1 MHCLPRS
8 PPKKRFSLPMFS
20 VTSSS
25 MYDSLS
31 LLLVEPLDILRR
43 MILRPP
49 IFLILCLI
57 FSLPFNL
64 IRLLL
69 DVEPLIRIILD
80 DETPLAPALILMPI
94 RLPVPIPILE
104 DEELL
109 EPPAEPFIP
118 IPILPLV
125 PTPMPI
131 RPYKGLKESLWW
143 VCILVYGHV
152 LYDLF
157 QNVN

>member
-1 MHCLPRS
+1 MALFIINRSLNYKRNVHCLPRS
-8 PPKKRFSLPMFS
+8 PPKKRFSLSMFS

-43 MILRPP
+43 MIMRPP

-69 DVEPLIRIILD
+69 DLEPLIRIILD
-80 DETPLAPALILMPI
+80 DETPLSPALILMPI
-94 RLPVPIPILE
+94 RLPVPMPILE

-109 EPPAEPFIP
+109 ESPAEPLIP

-131 RPYKGLKESLWW
+131 RPYKGLKESL
-143 VCILVYGHV
+143 C
-152 LYDLF
+152 
-157 QNVN
+157 

>member
-1 MHCLPRS
+1 MHRLPRS

-25 MYDSLS
+25 MYDALS

-69 DVEPLIRIILD
+69 DLEPLIRIILD

-109 EPPAEPFIP
+109 EPPAEPLIP

-131 RPYKGLKESLWW
+131 RPYKGLKESL
-143 VCILVYGHV
+143 C
-152 LYDLF
+152 
-157 QNVN
+157 

>member
-1 MHCLPRS
+1 
-8 PPKKRFSLPMFS
+8 MFS

-49 IFLILCLI
+49 IFLILRLI

-69 DVEPLIRIILD
+69 DLEPLIRIILD

-109 EPPAEPFIP
+109 EPPAEPLIP
-118 IPILPLV
+118 MPILPLV

-131 RPYKGLKESLWW
+131 RPYKGLKESL
-143 VCILVYGHV
+143 
-152 LYDLF
+152 
-157 QNVN
+157 

>member
-69 DVEPLIRIILD
+69 DLEPLIRITLD

-94 RLPVPIPILE
+94 RLPLPMPILE

-109 EPPAEPFIP
+109 EPPAESLIP

-131 RPYKGLKESLWW
+131 RPYKGLKESL
-143 VCILVYGHV
+143 C
-152 LYDLF
+152 
-157 QNVN
+157 

>member
-69 DVEPLIRIILD
+69 DLEPLIRIILD

-94 RLPVPIPILE
+94 RLPVPMPILE

-109 EPPAEPFIP
+109 EPPAEPLIP

-125 PTPMPI
+125 PTPIPI
-131 RPYKGLKESLWW
+131 RPYKG
-143 VCILVYGHV
+143 
-152 LYDLF
+152 
-157 QNVN
+157 